1 MKTFFI
7 IPVLITSVFCT
18 FGQNTFLD
26 DKVILLGEKKFE
38 DPISITITESARK
51 IDSCHINCNNYNT
64 PFALLLEKKCLDSIQ
79 DYCELSVFNSYCYLF
94 EWWFFASLVTDY
106 IVPFIDTTSSL
117 SQRLTEAYP
126 KPWRYPYER
135 GVIANEIDYGLYKY
149 KELVP
154 CTYLIVLMNAT
165 TYNEYLSTISPLRSF
180 YEGTLEENGIYFKVA
195 IPLPE
200 EEN

>member
-64 PFALLLEKKCLDSIQ
+64 PFALLLEKNVWIQ
-79 DYCELSVFNSYCYLF
+79 YKTIASYQ
-94 EWWFFASLVTDY
+94 SLIH
-106 IVPFIDTTSSL
+106 IV
-117 SQRLTEAYP
+117 
-126 KPWRYPYER
+126 
-135 GVIANEIDYGLYKY
+135 
-149 KELVP
+149 
-154 CTYLIVLMNAT
+154 TYLNGGF
-165 TYNEYLSTISPLRSF
+165 LR
-180 YEGTLEENGIYFKVA
+180 A
-195 IPLPE
+195 W
-200 EEN
+200 